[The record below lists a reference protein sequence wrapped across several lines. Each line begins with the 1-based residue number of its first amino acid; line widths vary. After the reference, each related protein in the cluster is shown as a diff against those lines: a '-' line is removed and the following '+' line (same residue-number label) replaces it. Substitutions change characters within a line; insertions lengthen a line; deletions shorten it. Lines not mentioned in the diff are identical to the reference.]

1 LSDIPYKYRE
11 DKILLEIK
19 NYIDATYNAHYMGE
33 DNVQSMDLILATGH
47 ATGFNIGNILKYGS
61 RFGKKN
67 GFNRK
72 DLLKVIHYAVFELYN
87 QERNGNDVSTETT
100 GS

>member
-1 LSDIPYKYRE
+1 MSEIRYKYRE
-11 DKILLEIK
+11 DKILKEIK
-19 NYIDATYNAHYMGE
+19 DYIDATYNAHYMGE
-33 DNVQSMDLILATGH
+33 DNIQSMDLILATGH
-47 ATGFNIGNILKYGS
+47 ATGFNIGNILKYGA
-61 RFGKKN
+61 RFGKKS

-87 QERNGNDVSTETT
+87 QERNDDVSSETT